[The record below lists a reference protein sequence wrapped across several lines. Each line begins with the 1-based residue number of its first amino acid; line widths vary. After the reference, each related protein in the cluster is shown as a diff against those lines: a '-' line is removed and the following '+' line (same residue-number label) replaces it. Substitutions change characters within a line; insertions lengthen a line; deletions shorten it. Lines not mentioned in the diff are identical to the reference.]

1 MLLLCSFLKSDFT
14 LYKGDW
20 VSVGSIPFFSLYDSD
35 SFLTS
40 SLLFAIR
47 WSTMIII
54 GLRRMIGRFWVAQ
67 AFKERPEGATST

>member
-35 SFLTS
+35 SFS
-40 SLLFAIR
+40 HFGHKPVR
-47 WSTMIII
+47 QK
-54 GLRRMIGRFWVAQ
+54 F
-67 AFKERPEGATST
+67 PEGYRDPYGVSLSSPVSYPE